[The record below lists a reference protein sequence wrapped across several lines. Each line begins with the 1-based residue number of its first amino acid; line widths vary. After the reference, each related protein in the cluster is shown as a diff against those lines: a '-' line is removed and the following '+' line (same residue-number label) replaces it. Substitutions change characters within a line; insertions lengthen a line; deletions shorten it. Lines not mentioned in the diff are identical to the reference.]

1 MAKIQSS
8 SLWHRLA
15 VRSGIIY
22 SWGWQDVVCYHLKCV
37 VKSADTLLIFPKWI
51 LLCFFAACIIYFF
64 SMYGGIH
71 VIPGFSS
78 KSTKSTSDQHGE
90 VKQHDGWPT
99 DWAENK
105 SHRWSQFDY
114 VHVFIIIPYL
124 RWPAFVLF
132 QPQVFKQ
139 LVNKS
144 NFFHPINNWDYPPDY
159 PVLHS
164 SLSRPDQVE
173 IVTADFDRHLCKG
186 KHNNRVFVFWGF
198 FLWGGGGG
206 TLVFWPLSSKAQIII
221 GKIRWGKKILKRKN
235 NFRF

>member
-71 VIPGFSS
+71 VIPGFFLQIHQ
-78 KSTKSTSDQHGE
+78 KHLRST
-90 VKQHDGWPT
+90 
-99 DWAENK
+99 
-105 SHRWSQFDY
+105 RWSQTTWRLTNGLSRKQVTSLIPVWLCTCVY
-114 VHVFIIIPYL
+114 IIIPYL

-132 QPQVFKQ
+132 QPGVFKQ

-144 NFFHPINNWDYPPDY
+144 YFFHPINNWDYPPDY

-186 KHNNRVFVFWGF
+186 KHNNGVGFCFFGF
-198 FLWGGGGG
+198 FVGGALWCFGH
-206 TLVFWPLSSKAQIII
+206 SAQ
-221 GKIRWGKKILKRKN
+221 KHRL
-235 NFRF
+235 

>member
-1 MAKIQSS
+1 MLCATIWSV
-8 SLWHRLA
+8 WWR
-15 VRSGIIY
+15 V
-22 SWGWQDVVCYHLKCV
+22 
-37 VKSADTLLIFPKWI
+37 LI
-51 LLCFFAACIIYFF
+51 LCWSFLSEFYFVFLQHVLFIFF

-71 VIPGFSS
+71 VIPGFFLQIHQ
-78 KSTKSTSDQHGE
+78 KHLRST
-90 VKQHDGWPT
+90 
-99 DWAENK
+99 
-105 SHRWSQFDY
+105 RWSQTTWRLTNGLSRKQ
-114 VHVFIIIPYL
+114 VTSLIPVWLCTCVYNNSL

-132 QPQVFKQ
+132 QPKVFKQ

-144 NFFHPINNWDYPPDY
+144 YFFHPINNWDYPPDY

-186 KHNNRVFVFWGF
+186 KHNNRVGFCFLGGVFCGV
-198 FLWGGGGG
+198 GGG